1 MCYTRHFGR
10 IIRNKRKTKGL
21 TIKELAEL
29 CDLSERGLSLIE
41 LGDSDPKLSNVI
53 GITKALEIDMGD
65 LAFCKRINKR
75 EER

>member
-1 MCYTRHFGR
+1 
-10 IIRNKRKTKGL
+10 
-21 TIKELAEL
+21 
-29 CDLSERGLSLIE
+29 LSERGLSLIE